1 MKKIIEKYI
10 MDIKQIFIDLKVK
23 EKRKQQIPNL
33 LTLSRLL
40 SPLFILPCAIFNN
53 YLLASIFIVIFSL
66 TDLFDGYF
74 ARKYNCVTELG
85 KDLDAITDKVYT
97 STLLLAL
104 ALSNLLLMPTLII
117 EFLIAVVN
125 INYKLKNRNPI
136 TIYIGKVKTA
146 VLYLYLTILF
156 LAIYFEIYIWLQ
168 VTIGIITII
177 LQILTLISYIKLMPP
192 EKTATEKINI

>member
-53 YLLASIFIVIFSL
+53 YLLASIFIIIFSL

-125 INYKLKNRNPI
+125 INYKLKNRNPM

-156 LAIYFEIYIWLQ
+156 LSIYFEIYI
-168 VTIGIITII
+168 
-177 LQILTLISYIKLMPP
+177 
-192 EKTATEKINI
+192 A